1 MESKTHQETVQR
13 TVDTHKTGADRD
25 PPSND
30 ADQVSPHL
38 DEAKHEAGRAAD
50 AASPSV
56 SEAGKA
62 AKGSLTKAG
71 EAVVNLV
78 KSHLPRVEHEEES
91 EEERQSKALLDEAM
105 GRGDEPV
112 NVNVNV
118 TGVGENVVAEE
129 NKPLGGALVD
139 QAQREAA
146 EAREYLM

>member
-50 AASPSV
+50 AASHSV

-112 NVNVNV
+112 NVNVA
-118 TGVGENVVAEE
+118 GENVVAEE

>member
-1 MESKTHQETVQR
+1 MESKTQQETVQR
-13 TVDTHKTGADRD
+13 TVDTHETGADRE
-25 PPSND
+25 PPSNS
-30 ADQVSPHL
+30 ANEVSPHL

-50 AASPSV
+50 AASHSV

-78 KSHLPRVEHEEES
+78 KSHLPRGEHEEES

-112 NVNVNV
+112 NVNVA
-118 TGVGENVVAEE
+118 GENVVAEE